1 MFKKLYDDIVRQISA
16 EDSAA
21 DDRDAA
27 IRMATAV
34 LMVDVA
40 LVDDRFDEDEFDRM
54 LGLVRDHFGLGTQD
68 AAELINAANAKA
80 DDLIS
85 VHELTKL
92 LHEHLSHEEKARVVG
107 LLWSIAYAD
116 GQLDKYENSLVLKVS
131 DLLYVSRGLV
141 MRLKHDAEIA
151 AAVDR

>member
-1 MFKKLYDDIVRQISA
+1 MFKKLYDDLVSRISA

-40 LVDDRFDEDEFDRM
+40 LVDDRFDENEFDRM
-54 LGLVRDHFGLGTQD
+54 LSLVRDHFGLGTQD

-85 VHELTKL
+85 VHEFTKL
-92 LHEHLSHEEKARVVG
+92 LHEQLSHDEKARVVE

-116 GQLDKYENSLVLKVS
+116 GELDKYENSLVLKVS
-131 DLLYVSRGLV
+131 DLLYVSRGVV

-151 AAVDR
+151 AAAK

>member
-1 MFKKLYDDIVRQISA
+1 MFKRLYDDLVSRISD
-16 EDSAA
+16 EDAAA

-40 LVDDRFDEDEFDRM
+40 LVDKKFDESEFDRM
-54 LGLVRDHFGLGTQD
+54 LSLVRSHFGLGTQD

-80 DDLIS
+80 DDLVS
-85 VHELTKL
+85 VHEFTRL
-92 LHEHLSHEEKARVVG
+92 LHEQLSHEEKARVVQ

-116 GQLDKYENSLVLKVS
+116 GELDKYENSLVLKVS
-131 DLLYVSRGLV
+131 DLLYVSRGVV

-151 AAVDR
+151 AATD